1 MPEHLYSDQG
11 RQFESKVI
19 KAICKILYIRK
30 TWTTPYHP
38 QSDGQ
43 VEWLNWTLLAMLA
56 TCIEEHPF
64 QWEEKLKKVCFAY
77 NTSIHSTTGHTPF
90 FLMFGRQARLPVDL
104 LFDTPVPESE
114 VKLPEYVNKLQQSLT
129 SAYTGVRETMGVKQ
143 ERQKEQYDAKVHG
156 KPYADGDLVWLFNPA
171 LPRGHARKFRRP
183 WIGPYRILEKLSEAN
198 YRIQHMSNGK
208 RPVVHFDRLKP
219 CYAGVHL
226 PTHRSQQYEKEQQP
240 IIPPIPVEQMDLLDI
255 DDSSNLPLPPI
266 ARHYPQRLQQQPER
280 LSAYLTH

>member
-1 MPEHLYSDQG
+1 M
-11 RQFESKVI
+11 V
-19 KAICKILYIRK
+19 YIHK
-30 TWTTPYHP
+30 TRTTPYHP

-43 VEWLNWTLLAMLA
+43 VERLNRTLLAMLA

-77 NTSIHSTTGHTPF
+77 NTSIHSTTGYTPF
-90 FLMFGRQARLPVDL
+90 FLMFGRQARFPVDL

-129 SAYTGVRETMGVKQ
+129 SAYTRVREIMGVKQ

-156 KPYADGDLVWLFNPA
+156 KPYTDGDLIWLFNPA

-208 RPVVHFDRLKP
+208 RAVIHFDRLKLALLEFV
-219 CYAGVHL
+219 YL
-226 PTHRSQQYEKEQQP
+226 PIDLNSARRSNNQQGHRCQGSRWTFWT
-240 IIPPIPVEQMDLLDI
+240 
-255 DDSSNLPLPPI
+255 SI
-266 ARHYPQRLQQQPER
+266 ARRYPQRLRQQPER
-280 LSAYLTH
+280 PVAYLTH